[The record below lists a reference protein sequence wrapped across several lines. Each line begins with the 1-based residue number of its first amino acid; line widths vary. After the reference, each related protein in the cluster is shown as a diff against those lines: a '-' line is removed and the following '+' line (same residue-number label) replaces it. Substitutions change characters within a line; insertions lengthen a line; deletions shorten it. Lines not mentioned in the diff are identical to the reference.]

1 MLQFIYCN
9 TIYERRIYMKIPLP
23 CKDYVF
29 TDGSAE
35 IRDWILYIH
44 RPKATKEVMYK
55 ITYMIHGDD
64 ECYYCHRKRKSHVEP
79 DEKDKYFE
87 KITIDHLYSQE
98 FGGLTIPQN
107 MRPCCERCNLRKGNL
122 FEDEFEE
129 KKRLPSGSD
138 EESRLIRANFD
149 MKIKKIQE
157 ERRMGMSIGIP
168 EDWLTPADNIRRV
181 NCSLLLFEG
190 IGAEY
195 RKQKNMQQKNK
206 YISRTIMLSSNLYVL
221 DGFYTIL
228 LTKMDRR
235 FDNYKISVLD
245 NVVYDGD

>member
-1 MLQFIYCN
+1 ML
-9 TIYERRIYMKIPLP
+9 
-23 CKDYVF
+23 
-29 TDGSAE
+29 
-35 IRDWILYIH
+35 
-44 RPKATKEVMYK
+44 
-55 ITYMIHGDD
+55 
-64 ECYYCHRKRKSHVEP
+64 
-79 DEKDKYFE
+79 
-87 KITIDHLYSQE
+87 
-98 FGGLTIPQN
+98 
-107 MRPCCERCNLRKGNL
+107 
-122 FEDEFEE
+122 
-129 KKRLPSGSD
+129 
-138 EESRLIRANFD
+138 
-149 MKIKKIQE
+149 
-157 ERRMGMSIGIP
+157 IG
-168 EDWLTPADNIRRV
+168 RRV

>member
-1 MLQFIYCN
+1 
-9 TIYERRIYMKIPLP
+9 MKIPLP
-23 CKDYVF
+23 CKDYIF
-29 TDGSAE
+29 PDGSAE

-44 RPKATKEVMYK
+44 KAKAFKEIMYK
-55 ITYMIHGDD
+55 IAYMIYGED
-64 ECYYCHRKRKSHVEP
+64 ECYYCHRKFKSHVEP
-79 DEKDKYFE
+79 NETDEYFDKM
-87 KITIDHLYSQE
+87 TMDHLYSQE

-129 KKRLPSGSD
+129 KKRLPTGSD

-149 MKIKKIQE
+149 ARIKKVQA
-157 ERRMGMSIGIP
+157 ERRMGIVQSIP
-168 EDWLTPADNIRRV
+168 SEWLTSAEDIRRV
-181 NCSLLLFEG
+181 RCNLWLYEG
-190 IGAEY
+190 MGAEY

-206 YISRTIMLSSNLYVL
+206 YIPRVIVLSSNLYVL

-228 LTKMDRR
+228 LTKLDRR
-235 FDNYKISVLD
+235 FDDYKISVLD